1 MLAIIL
7 MVFDKRSMI
16 IAQLRIA
23 LSIPLSSL
31 QYVVSWPI
39 NIIDNMGQM
48 ISTRDALIKENV
60 QLKAEQ
66 LLLKVQV
73 QRLMAIESENNQLKA
88 LSRSAIQIPGKTEI
102 GQLLA
107 VDANLFVHQVIL
119 NKGRQDNVYIG
130 QPVLDTNGLMGQ
142 IIQVGPI
149 ASRVLLINDTRSG
162 VPVQNTRNGV
172 RSIAVGDNHTGQLRL
187 MNVPQTADIRTG
199 DVFVTSGLGHN
210 YPEGYPVGRITS
222 VTHDSASSFSIVT
235 LKPDAHLDSSRQV
248 LLVWPSKVIKTNPA
262 KVS

>member
-1 MLAIIL
+1 
-7 MVFDKRSMI
+7 MVFDKRSI
-16 IAQLRIA
+16 IISQLRIA

-39 NIIDNMGQM
+39 TIIDNMGQM
-48 ISTRDALIKENV
+48 ISTHDALIKENV
-60 QLKAEQ
+60 KLKAEQ
-66 LLLKVQV
+66 LLLKAQV
-73 QRLMAIESENNQLKA
+73 QRLTAVESENNQLKA
-88 LSRSAIQIPGKTEI
+88 LTRSALQIPGKTEI

-107 VDANLFVHQVIL
+107 VDTNLFVHQVIL
-119 NKGRQDNVYIG
+119 NKGSQDNVYIG

-172 RSIAVGDNHTGQLRL
+172 RAIAVGDNRTGELRL
-187 MNVPQTADIRTG
+187 MNVPQTADVRVG
-199 DVFVTSGLGHN
+199 DVFVTSGLGRN

-222 VTHDSASSFSIVT
+222 VTHDSASSFTFVS
-235 LKPDAHLDSSRQV
+235 LKPDAQLDRSRQV
-248 LLVWPSKVIKTNPA
+248 LLVWPSKVVKTNPS